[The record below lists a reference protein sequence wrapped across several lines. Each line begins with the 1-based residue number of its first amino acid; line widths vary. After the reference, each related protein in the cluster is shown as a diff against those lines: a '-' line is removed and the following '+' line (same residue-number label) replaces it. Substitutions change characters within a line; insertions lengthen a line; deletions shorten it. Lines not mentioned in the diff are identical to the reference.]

1 LKLKFDVESILST
14 HEPDDLDIGGDYNF
28 SFVLSFSHLP
38 DISFAR
44 WLKALYSMLSNGGVL
59 LFTANGD
66 LARIKHPVSF
76 EKILNQDQGWGY
88 GPDSDYPDLDDK
100 EHGTMILKNSYVV
113 QAIES
118 CCQGAQLVRF
128 ESGVWFGH

>member
-1 LKLKFDVESILST
+1 MSAEALESA
-14 HEPDDLDIGGDYNF
+14 YF
-28 SFVLSFSHLP
+28 SRCP
-38 DISFAR
+38 
-44 WLKALYSMLSNGGVL
+44 
-59 LFTANGD
+59 
-66 LARIKHPVSF
+66 SF